1 MCRIATCEGHI
12 ESIRKPKQA
21 FDEPVDPGLA
31 PVLRQGERQKCG
43 DGRSS
48 HGSDIAKAAGQAAM
62 PDDFGGM
69 PLAAEVNPFQAE
81 ISSNQGLVT
90 TGDLQDGTVIP
101 DARCNPFSSSC
112 ATSDARDQQF
122 FGERQDGSIIYKQ
135 KGSSGAIMCGD
146 R

>member
-1 MCRIATCEGHI
+1 LRRIATCEGHV
-12 ESIRKPKQA
+12 ESVSQPEQA

-31 PVLRQGERQKCG
+31 QVLGQGERQECG
-43 DGRSS
+43 DGCAS

-81 ISSNQGLVT
+81 IGSNQRLVT
-90 TGDLQDGTVIP
+90 GRDLQDGTVIP

-112 ATSDARDQQF
+112 ATSDARDEQF

-135 KGSSGAIMCGD
+135 KGSSGAKNVW
-146 R
+146 